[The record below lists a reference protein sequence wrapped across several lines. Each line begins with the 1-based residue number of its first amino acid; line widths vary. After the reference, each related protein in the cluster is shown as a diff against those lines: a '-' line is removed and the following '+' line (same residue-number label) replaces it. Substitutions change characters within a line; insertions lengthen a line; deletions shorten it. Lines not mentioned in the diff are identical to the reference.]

1 MVVILLST
9 ESDGAQRTPL
19 PRRKEVRFVRV
30 DAAPPQQA
38 DGAQSGVRL
47 VGAPRSGRRLAKAA
61 GTQARRR
68 IGDAAKKMGGAVR
81 KTPRRSPRPPAAEKA
96 PGKDALG
103 GLGKLLS
110 PKNFDQSMD
119 TIANLRSFCRQ
130 CVRYVQQADSVLD
143 TLFVTGSSLK
153 ETGVLKKIAESKGK
167 NLSTDDLTNILL
179 SLMNSPIGATI
190 FQKMSGSKDA
200 SDGSKGAATAL
211 PPAGDGRSPAT
222 PAAHPALPA
231 PPVQPAARLRPAVQ
245 GPLPPM
251 APLGRPQPRP
261 PGH

>member
-9 ESDGAQRTPL
+9 ESDGARRTPL

-30 DAAPPQQA
+30 DSPPAPQA
-38 DGAQSGVRL
+38 GGDMPGVSL
-47 VGAPRSGRRLAKAA
+47 VRAPRSGRTLAKAA

-81 KTPRRSPRPPAAEKA
+81 KAPRRSPRPSSVEKN

-110 PKNFDQSMD
+110 PKNFNQSMD

-130 CVRYVQQADSVLD
+130 CVKYVQQADSVLD

-179 SLMNSPIGATI
+179 SLMNARIGATI
-190 FQKMSGSKDA
+190 FQKMSGGKGA
-200 SDGSKGAATAL
+200 SDGSKDEAPAL

-231 PPVQPAARLRPAVQ
+231 PPARPRTAVQ

-251 APLGRPQPRP
+251 APLGRARPRP
-261 PGH
+261 PAQ

>member
-9 ESDGAQRTPL
+9 ESDGAARTPL
-19 PRRKEVRFVRV
+19 PRQREVRFVRI
-30 DAAPPQQA
+30 DAVSPERH
-38 DGAQSGVRL
+38 DGAAQGIDLVRS
-47 VGAPRSGRRLAKAA
+47 PHSGRRLAKAA

-68 IGDAAKKMGGAVR
+68 LGDAAKKMGGAVR
-81 KTPRRSPRPPAAEKA
+81 KAPRRPPRPAAVEKS

-119 TIANLRSFCRQ
+119 TIANLRALCRQ
-130 CVRYVQQADSVLD
+130 CVKYVQQADSVLD

-153 ETGVLKKIAESKGK
+153 ETGVLKKLAESKGK

-190 FQKMSGSKDA
+190 FQRMGSGKSGSA
-200 SDGSKGAATAL
+200 GTAGAEAAL
-211 PPAGDGRSPAT
+211 PAPGGGTSPAT
-222 PAAHPALPA
+222 PAAHSGLPA
-231 PPVQPAARLRPAVQ
+231 APPRPAPRPRTAVQ

-251 APLGRPQPRP
+251 APLGRSRPRA
-261 PGH
+261 PGP